1 MSDVEWRVAHTSVI
15 GTSHEKTGL
24 PCQDAGCCRIVSDP
38 EGRHVLLAVACD
50 GAGSAS
56 RSLDGATLTIEQV
69 PRGSLARQLAHSGLD
84 GITKEFV
91 EDWLSRVRS
100 EIRDRAE
107 TDDLS
112 PREFA
117 CTILGAVVG
126 QDRAAFFQIG
136 DGAIVV
142 SNRAEPDDYGWVFW
156 PQHGEFANQT
166 NFITQDNALEV
177 LEFELVERCVD
188 EIAIFTDGIERL
200 VLDLQERTAH
210 APFFRTLFGW
220 LAKTEPAAVS
230 EEIPASEVM
239 GRYLGSKQ
247 INDRTDDDKTLILA
261 SRRPAPTSDGRCR
274 RQRKPALFDRPGVR

>member
-1 MSDVEWRVAHTSVI
+1 VSNFEWRVAHTSVI

-24 PCQDAGCCRIVSDP
+24 PCQDVGCCRIVSGPDGEP
-38 EGRHVLLAVACD
+38 ILLAVACD

-56 RSLDGATLTIEQV
+56 RSLDGATLAV
-69 PRGSLARQLAHSGLD
+69 DRFLRDFGDASRCSGLD

-91 EDWLSRVRS
+91 EDWLSRVRA

-107 TDDLS
+107 AQDLN

-126 QDRAAFFQIG
+126 DDRGAFFQIG

-142 SNRAEPDDYGWVFW
+142 SNRVEPDDYGWVFW

-166 NFITQDNALEV
+166 NFVIQDNALEV
-177 LEFELVERCVD
+177 LEFEVEQRCVD
-188 EIAIFTDGIERL
+188 EIAMFTDGIERL
-200 VLDLQERTAH
+200 VLDLREKSAH
-210 APFFRTLFGW
+210 TPFFRTLFRW
-220 LAKTEPAAVS
+220 LVNTDPVAI
-230 EEIPASEVM
+230 EEDIPASAVV
-239 GRYLGSKQ
+239 GCYLRSKQ

-261 SRRPAPTSDGRCR
+261 TRRSAPAPQAPIDAET
-274 RQRKPALFDRPGVR
+274 PAV

>member
-1 MSDVEWRVAHTSVI
+1 
-15 GTSHEKTGL
+15 
-24 PCQDAGCCRIVSDP
+24 
-38 EGRHVLLAVACD
+38 VLLAVACD

-56 RSLDGATLTIEQV
+56 RSLDGATLAVERFLRDFGDV
-69 PRGSLARQLAHSGLD
+69 SRSFGLD

-91 EDWLSRVRS
+91 EDWLSRIRA

-107 TDDLS
+107 THDLS

-126 QDRAAFFQIG
+126 EQRAAFFQIG

-142 SNRAEPDDYGWVFW
+142 SNRSEPDDYGWIFW

-166 NFITQDNALEV
+166 NFITEDNALEI
-177 LEFELVERCVD
+177 LEFEREERCVD
-188 EIAIFTDGIERL
+188 EIAMFTDGIERL
-200 VLDLQERTAH
+200 VLDLQEKTAH

-220 LAKTEPAAVS
+220 LITTEPAAVGG
-230 EEIPASEVM
+230 EIPASEVVS
-239 GRYLGSKQ
+239 RYLGSNQ

-261 SRRPAPTSDGRCR
+261 SRRPDPNIQDLADAGSDESETRT
-274 RQRKPALFDRPGVR
+274 V

>member
-1 MSDVEWRVAHTSVI
+1 VSDVEWRVAHTSVI

-56 RSLDGATLTIEQV
+56 RSLDGATLAVDRFLKEFSEAT
-69 PRGSLARQLAHSGLD
+69 SHSGLD
-84 GITKEFV
+84 GITREFV
-91 EDWLSRVRS
+91 EDWLSRLRA

-107 TDDLS
+107 VTDLS

-117 CTILGAVVG
+117 CTLLGAVVS

-142 SNRAEPDDYGWVFW
+142 SNRAEADDYGWIFW

-166 NFITQDNALEV
+166 NFVTQDDALEV
-177 LEFELVERCVD
+177 LEFELGERSVD
-188 EIAIFTDGIERL
+188 EVAIFTDGIERL
-200 VLDLQERTAH
+200 VLDLQEKTAH

-220 LAKTEPAAVS
+220 VAKTEPAAVN
-230 EEIPASEVM
+230 EEIPTSEVM

-261 SRRPAPTSDGRCR
+261 SRRPAPKETSDAGSDQSETR
-274 RQRKPALFDRPGVR
+274 AI

>member
-1 MSDVEWRVAHTSVI
+1 MSDVNWRVAHTSVI

-24 PCQDAGCCRIVSDP
+24 PCQDADGCRIVSDP
-38 EGRHVLLAVACD
+38 VGRHVLLAVACD

-56 RSLDGATLTIEQV
+56 RSLDGATLAV
-69 PRGSLARQLAHSGLD
+69 DRFLRDFGDASRQSGLD

-100 EIRDRAE
+100 EIRNRAE
-107 TDDLS
+107 THDLS
-112 PREFA
+112 LREFA

-126 QDRAAFFQIG
+126 YDRAAFFQIG

-142 SNRAEPDDYGWVFW
+142 SNRVEPDDYGWVFW

-177 LEFELVERCVD
+177 LEFELEERCVD

-200 VLDLQERTAH
+200 VLDLKDKTAH

-220 LAKTEPAAVS
+220 LAKTEPAGVG
-230 EEIPASEVM
+230 EEIPASEAVS
-239 GRYLGSKQ
+239 RYLGSKQ

-261 SRRPAPTSDGRCR
+261 SRRPGPITQDLVDAVSDQSANC
-274 RQRKPALFDRPGVR
+274 AV

>member
-1 MSDVEWRVAHTSVI
+1 VSDDEWRVAYASVI
-15 GTSHEKTGL
+15 GTSHENTGL

-38 EGRHVLLAVACD
+38 EGRRVLIAVACD

-56 RSLDGATLTIEQV
+56 QSLDGATLTIDRFLREF
-69 PRGSLARQLAHSGLD
+69 SEATSHLGLD

-91 EDWLSRVRS
+91 EDWLSRVRA

-107 TDDLS
+107 IVDLS

-117 CTILGAVVG
+117 CTLLGAVVG

-166 NFITQDNALEV
+166 NFVTQDNAFEV
-177 LEFELVERCVD
+177 LEFELEERCVD
-188 EIAIFTDGIERL
+188 EVAIFTDGVERL

-220 LAKTEPAAVS
+220 VAKTEAAAVN
-230 EEIPASEVM
+230 EEIPTSEVM

-261 SRRPAPTSDGRCR
+261 SRRPAPKETTDAGSDQNETRS
-274 RQRKPALFDRPGVR
+274 V